1 MGLVMKKDRRIYKML
16 PLFLVFIGIPLA
28 LWFLSD
34 FPERSL
40 LMDSLS
46 LLTILAFSL
55 LLAQFFLARTNRE
68 LVKKVKMS
76 NVLKIHKFI
85 GYIFISV
92 IMLHPF
98 FIIVPK
104 FLDNAVSPKDALI
117 RLITTFDNI
126 GLVLGLVA
134 YTAMLVIM
142 ITSFFRF
149 KLHLKYRTWR
159 TFHAYLTSIFIGA
172 AVWHVISLGRH
183 SNTAFIMFYVIALA
197 SGMYYLLRTYL
208 FKPTSK
214 SIKNV

>member
-16 PLFLVFIGIPLA
+16 PLFLVFIGIPLV

-159 TFHAYLTSIFIGA
+159 TLFDIHFHCCRRLACDFIGKA
-172 AVWHVISLGRH
+172 
-183 SNTAFIMFYVIALA
+183 
-197 SGMYYLLRTYL
+197 
-208 FKPTSK
+208 
-214 SIKNV
+214 

>member
-1 MGLVMKKDRRIYKML
+1 MGLVMKKERKIYQYL
-16 PLFLVFIGIPLA
+16 PLVLAFIVLPLL

-40 LMDSLS
+40 LMNALS

-55 LLAQFFLARTNRE
+55 LLAQFFLSRTNRD

-85 GYIFISV
+85 GYVFIGI

-98 FIIVPK
+98 FILVPK
-104 FLDNAVSPKDALI
+104 FLDDAVSPKDAFI
-117 RLITTFDNI
+117 RVITSFDNI

-134 YTAMLVIM
+134 YSAMLVIM

-149 KLHLKYRTWR
+149 KLHMKYRTWR
-159 TFHAYLTSIFIGA
+159 TFHAYLTTIFIVA
-172 AVWHVISLGRH
+172 AIWHAITLGRH
-183 SNTAFIMFYVIALA
+183 SNGAFTLFYVITGA
-197 SGMYYLLRTYL
+197 SGIFFLIRMYVL
-208 FKPTSK
+208 KPSK
-214 SIKNV
+214 KPIKNV